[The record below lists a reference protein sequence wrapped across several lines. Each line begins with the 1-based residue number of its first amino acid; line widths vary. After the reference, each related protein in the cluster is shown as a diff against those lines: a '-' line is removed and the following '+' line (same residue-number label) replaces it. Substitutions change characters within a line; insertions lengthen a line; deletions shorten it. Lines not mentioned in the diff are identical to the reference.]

1 MLTYSFKMHQ
11 EIFDWIKKKIFFPG
25 TFGCLCYEIAI
36 KGNYRN
42 ICYFSVFA
50 GRQESLFIRIKFH
63 YNGMQIEGPFLSCE
77 VETWIIIS
85 YGKLKMQKLTLVMS
99 IVLGENSNLWQS
111 PNVLRRKHNY
121 STMQTC
127 FKIFGINCVSTC
139 AL

>member
-11 EIFDWIKKKIFFPG
+11 EIFDWIKKKIFPG

-63 YNGMQIEGPFLSCE
+63 YNEMQIEGPFLSCE
-77 VETWIIIS
+77 VETFETF
-85 YGKLKMQKLTLVMS
+85 M
-99 IVLGENSNLWQS
+99 
-111 PNVLRRKHNY
+111 
-121 STMQTC
+121 
-127 FKIFGINCVSTC
+127 
-139 AL
+139 